1 MSSGAGRGGRGF
13 GRGSLSGRLRD
24 DHALTAAVAI
34 GAAAGDDLA
43 TTAAAAL
50 DNLATAIAAVASRL
64 TGTALFRCLLAVAAI
79 LTAEKAVALLA
90 AIAAMMTGEQTTV
103 ALLAMAAVTSDRT
116 GVTAHEGNGHECE
129 EHRQRKTEKP
139 LHQKP
144 PTGGKPNAAAASAK
158 PSRMEPRSGTATGP
172 QQQMFHY
179 PQPAHPSSACEDT
192 QAGKNI
198 PATEN
203 SP

>member
-64 TGTALFRCLLAVAAI
+64 TGTALFRCLFAVAAI

-144 PTGGKPNAAAASAK
+144 PTGGETERSRCVRQAVANGTPIRDGHRTAATDVSLPAA
-158 PSRMEPRSGTATGP
+158 GLC
-172 QQQMFHY
+172 FI
-179 PQPAHPSSACEDT
+179 
-192 QAGKNI
+192 NL
-198 PATEN
+198 
-203 SP
+203 

>member
-1 MSSGAGRGGRGF
+1 VSSGAGRGGRGF

-50 DNLATAIAAVASRL
+50 DNLAAAIAAVASRL
-64 TGTALFRCLLAVAAI
+64 TGTALFSHFFAMATILA
-79 LTAEKAVALLA
+79 TEEAVALLA
-90 AIAAMMTGEQTTV
+90 AVAAMMTGKQTTV
-103 ALLAMAAVTSDRT
+103 ALPAMAAVTSDRT
-116 GVTAHEGNGHECE
+116 GITAHEGDGHECE